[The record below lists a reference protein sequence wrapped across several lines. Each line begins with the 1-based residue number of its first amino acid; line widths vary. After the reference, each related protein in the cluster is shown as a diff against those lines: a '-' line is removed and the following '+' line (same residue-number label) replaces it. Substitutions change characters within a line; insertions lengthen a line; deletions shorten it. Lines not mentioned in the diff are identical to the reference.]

1 MVTLAV
7 WAIAI
12 IVLIIYIRT
21 GSQVLFHGFN
31 VSVFGSLNQRTIWIP
46 TPHQKHGCDYC
57 NELWF
62 HGEPT
67 VIPMSAVFKAF

>member
-31 VSVFGSLNQRTIWIP
+31 V
-46 TPHQKHGCDYC
+46 
-57 NELWF
+57 
-62 HGEPT
+62 
-67 VIPMSAVFKAF
+67 AFFARFMKCSFEDFFYE